1 MKTREQLNQE
11 NYRQAQAF
19 AATLPDSERAE
30 LLAELQARYDFEQAQ
45 LASQAQKNASI
56 SPAVKGFCVIG
67 ILLAGAL
74 WYGFSGRYEKVAQA
88 SQAHQQFQQ
97 QLAAQDSRARNDS
110 YIQNLQNQ
118 LRENPNNGD
127 LWFELGQAYA
137 LNNDFEAAL
146 VCYRNAQQL
155 LGEKPPILGAM
166 ATADYYQHHQKISP
180 QAQQWLARAL
190 AANPQ
195 ESASLLLLASDAFL
209 HNDYAAAL
217 GYWRKVLD
225 SENQAIDRRAI
236 IQSIHLAEQ
245 LQAAQAPK

>member
-11 NYRQAQAF
+11 NYRQAHAF
-19 AATLPDSERAE
+19 AATLPNNERAE
-30 LLAELQARYDFEQAQ
+30 FLAELQARYDFEQAQ
-45 LASQAQKNASI
+45 LTSQSQKNAPI
-56 SPAVKGFCVIG
+56 SPAVKV
-67 ILLAGAL
+67 LLVFGVVL
-74 WYGFSGRYEKVAQA
+74 VGLVWYGFSGRYETVAQA
-88 SQAHQQFQQ
+88 SRAHQQFQQ
-97 QLAAQDSRARNDS
+97 QLAVQDSRERNDS

-137 LNNDFEAAL
+137 LNNDFESAL
-146 VCYRNAQQL
+146 VCYRNAQQI
-155 LGEKPPILGAM
+155 LGEKPAILGAM

-180 QAQQWLARAL
+180 QAQQWLERAL
-190 AANPQ
+190 AANPH

-209 HNDYAAAL
+209 HNNYAAAL
-217 GYWRKVLD
+217 QYWRQVLD

-245 LQAAQAPK
+245 LQGTKAK